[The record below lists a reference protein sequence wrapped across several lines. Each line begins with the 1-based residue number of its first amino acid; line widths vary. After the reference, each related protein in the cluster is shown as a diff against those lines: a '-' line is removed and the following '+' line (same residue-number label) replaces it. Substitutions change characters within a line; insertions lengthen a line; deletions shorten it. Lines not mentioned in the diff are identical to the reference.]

1 MGLDVVE
8 LTLRCEEEFDV
19 ALENDRLE
27 RVRTVGDLFELICE
41 KLGLPCG
48 PDALRPIR
56 RTFVPLATG
65 PSEAWTRDSV
75 WIKLVQ
81 IIIDQL
87 QVDEEDVTYHA
98 SFLDDL
104 GAD

>member
-41 KLGLPCG
+41 KLGLPFG
-48 PDALRPIR
+48 PDAPRPLRRAFIP
-56 RTFVPLATG
+56 PATE
-65 PSEAWTRDSV
+65 PSEGWSRDSV
-75 WIKLVQ
+75 WFKHVQ
-81 IIIDQL
+81 IIIEQL
-87 QVDEEDVTYHA
+87 QVDEADVTYHA

>member
-27 RVRTVGDLFELICE
+27 RVRTVGDLFE
-41 KLGLPCG
+41 
-48 PDALRPIR
+48 
-56 RTFVPLATG
+56 
-65 PSEAWTRDSV
+65 PSEGWSRDSV
-75 WIKLVQ
+75 WFKLVQ
-81 IIIDQL
+81 IIIEQL
-87 QVDEEDVTYHA
+87 QVDEADVTYHA